1 MATPPAIPLGK
12 RLLRC
17 PVVLAKVGKSKASLY
32 KMIRAREF
40 PAPIPISSSTVAWL
54 EAEVDAWIQS
64 RVDLRDKQAGCAQ

>member
-1 MATPPAIPLGK
+1 MAAPSGIPLGK

-17 PVVLAKVGKSKASLY
+17 PDVLAKVGKSKASLY
-32 KMIRAREF
+32 KMIRVREF

-64 RVDLRDKQAGCAQ
+64 RIDLRDKQAGGAR